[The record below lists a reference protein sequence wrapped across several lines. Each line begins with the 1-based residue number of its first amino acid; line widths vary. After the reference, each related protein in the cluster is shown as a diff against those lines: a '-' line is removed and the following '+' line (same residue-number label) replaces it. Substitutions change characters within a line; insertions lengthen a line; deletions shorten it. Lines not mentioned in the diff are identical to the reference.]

1 MSYPVNPLMLIQM
14 IKQGQN
20 PQQLLMSILE
30 GSAASNPVNAN
41 LLDMVKQNKI
51 ADIEAFARNYF
62 ASQGKDFDSEFK
74 AFKQTYGLR

>member
-41 LLDMVKQNKI
+41 LLDMVK
-51 ADIEAFARNYF
+51 
-62 ASQGKDFDSEFK
+62 
-74 AFKQTYGLR
+74 

>member
-30 GSAASNPVNAN
+30 GQAANNPVSSN
-41 LLDMVKQNKI
+41 LLDMVKSQKTG
-51 ADIEAFARNYF
+51 DIETFARNYF
-62 ASQGKDFDSEFK
+62 ASQGKDFDKEFR
-74 AFKQTYGLR
+74 AFKETYGLK

>member
-30 GSAASNPVNAN
+30 GSAANNPINSN
-41 LLDMVKQNKI
+41 LLDMVKDNRK
-51 ADIEAFARNYF
+51 ADIETFARNYF
-62 ASQGKDFDSEFK
+62 AANGMDFDTEFN
-74 AFKQTYGLR
+74 AFKKTYGLK

>member
-30 GSAASNPVNAN
+30 GQANTNPVSAN
-41 LLDMVKQNKI
+41 LLDLIKENRH
-51 ADIEAFARNYF
+51 ADIEKFARNYF
-62 ASQGKDFDSEFK
+62 ASNGLDFDKEFNS
-74 AFKQTYGLR
+74 FKETYGIK

>member
-41 LLDMVKQNKI
+41 LLDMVKQNRTV
-51 ADIEAFARNYF
+51 DIEAFARNYF

>member
-30 GSAASNPVNAN
+30 GQMQNTPMGAN
-41 LLDMVKQNKI
+41 LLQLAKQNKT
-51 ADIEAFARNYF
+51 AEIERIARNLAQQKGLDY
-62 ASQGKDFDSEFK
+62 DTEFN
-74 AFKQTYGLR
+74 AFKKNLGL